1 MFTPRFRLDL
11 VTLVEELLFADE
23 AGEGEGDE
31 GVD

>member
-1 MFTPRFRLDL
+1 MFTPRCRLGL
-11 VTLVEELLFADE
+11 VTLVEELLFADK